1 MVVAQGK
8 LGLPGHL
15 GDAFRTMDR
24 IRDKGY
30 LIQFNWA
37 APLVS
42 EKQVTNVARGVH
54 SSPFRWLVS
63 FLVTWSQ
70 QIKENM
76 TAIH

>member
-30 LIQFNWA
+30 LIQFNRVVS
-37 APLVS
+37 LVS
-42 EKQVTNVARGVH
+42 ENMARGVH
-54 SSPFRWLVS
+54 SSPFRWLGS

-76 TAIH
+76 IAIH